1 MSETVACF
9 ASAIRLDSHYQT
21 AVPPA
26 DWVPGF
32 LAGGSKM
39 AGTHSASG
47 GAFGGRRGCAET
59 TAFPA
64 AVCEGRL
71 RSSVG
76 HGRSDQYNGAMT
88 SLGTGGPKDLGVNP
102 GSTTHALRDL

>member
-1 MSETVACF
+1 
-9 ASAIRLDSHYQT
+9 
-21 AVPPA
+21 
-26 DWVPGF
+26 
-32 LAGGSKM
+32 M